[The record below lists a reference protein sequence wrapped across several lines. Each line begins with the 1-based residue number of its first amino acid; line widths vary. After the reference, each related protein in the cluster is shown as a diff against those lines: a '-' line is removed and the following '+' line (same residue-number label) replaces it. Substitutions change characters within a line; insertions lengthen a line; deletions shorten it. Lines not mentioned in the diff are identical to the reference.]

1 MTSIERAEATDHAR
15 WLRALNGDPNGFSEI
30 YDRYADRVL
39 GYALRQTGSW
49 ELAQDVVSIT
59 FLEAWRRR
67 SHVRFDDNGS
77 AAGWLFATARNVV
90 RNQARALRRHHAAIE
105 RLHSEASSP
114 DPGDAV
120 VERMAV
126 EQRLKELLGVFAL
139 LPRRDR
145 EVLSLV
151 STGLDS
157 TAIAT
162 ALDISEVAVR
172 SRLSRSRKRLAK
184 LAAAK
189 SATRVPPPVKSASSI
204 PRQEGL

>member
-39 GYALRQTGSW
+39 GYALRQTASW

-59 FLEAWRRR
+59 FLEVWRCRTN
-67 SHVRFDDNGS
+67 VRFDDDGS
-77 AAGWLFATARNVV
+77 VAGWLFATARNVI
-90 RNQARALRRHHAAIE
+90 RNQSRTLRRHHAAIE
-105 RLHSEASSP
+105 RLHGEVASP
-114 DPGDAV
+114 DPADAV

-126 EQRLKELLGVFAL
+126 EQRLKELLGVLDL
-139 LPRRDR
+139 LSRRDR

-151 STGLDS
+151 SAGLDS

-172 SRLSRSRKRLAK
+172 SRLSRSRQRLAK
-184 LAAAK
+184 LVAAK
-189 SATRVPPPVKSASSI
+189 RATRVPPPVKSVSSI

>member
-1 MTSIERAEATDHAR
+1 MTPIERAEATDDAR

-39 GYALRQTGSW
+39 GYALRQTASW

-59 FLEAWRRR
+59 FLEVWRRR
-67 SHVRFDDNGS
+67 TNVRFDDDGS
-77 AAGWLFATARNVV
+77 VAGWLFATARNVI
-90 RNQARALRRHHAAIE
+90 RNQSRTLRRHHAAIE
-105 RLHSEASSP
+105 RLHGEVASP
-114 DPGDAV
+114 DPADAV

-126 EQRLKELLGVFAL
+126 EQRLKELLGVLDL
-139 LPRRDR
+139 LSRRDR

-151 STGLDS
+151 SAGLDS

-184 LAAAK
+184 LVAAK
-189 SATRVPPPVKSASSI
+189 RATRVPPPVKSVSSI